1 MPKQSVQANSQ
12 VSPRTIKY
20 LCNVLNSSQTPQGG
34 FQTNAFHSSPSEAH
48 DYAGYQNPLRTGA
61 FSAASRSINNL
72 QEEEE
77 ASSTIELMLNPL
89 IVEKEDKLRQL
100 LDPEATSKNRQLKTV
115 NAQDK
120 MSQVN
125 NYSGL
130 EAMRFEN
137 GMVVNLASS
146 LTSVA
151 KLNN

>member
-1 MPKQSVQANSQ
+1 
-12 VSPRTIKY
+12 
-20 LCNVLNSSQTPQGG
+20 
-34 FQTNAFHSSPSEAH
+34 
-48 DYAGYQNPLRTGA
+48 
-61 FSAASRSINNL
+61 
-72 QEEEE
+72 
-77 ASSTIELMLNPL
+77 MLNPL